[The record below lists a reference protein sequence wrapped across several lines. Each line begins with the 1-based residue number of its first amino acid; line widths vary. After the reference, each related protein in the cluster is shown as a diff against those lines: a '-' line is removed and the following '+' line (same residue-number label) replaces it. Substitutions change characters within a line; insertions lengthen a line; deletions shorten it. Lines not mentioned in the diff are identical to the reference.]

1 MTRPTYVYRLVVIYP
16 SGIGWLNPPAAWV
29 PHDDEDEFLWPRTR
43 LYLARSSAMR
53 RKALLES
60 YGAQVTVVRS
70 ERVVW
75 PA

>member
-1 MTRPTYVYRLVVIYP
+1 MSRPTYVYRLDVTYP
-16 SGIGWLNPPAAWV
+16 PGIGWLNPPVAWRG
-29 PHDDEDEFLWPRTR
+29 EEYEFRWPGTR

-70 ERVVW
+70 ERVAW